1 MRSNIFFIIS
11 GDNVTV
17 NCTRLLSSLNP
28 LVATETTM
36 NMTLFDQNVLY
47 IKGMT

>member
-1 MRSNIFFIIS
+1 MRYNIFFIIS

-17 NCTRLLSSLNP
+17 NCTRLSSSLNP
-28 LVATETTM
+28 LVTTETTM
-36 NMTLFDQNVLY
+36 NITLFDQNGVY